1 MKSSSYLSAV
11 ALLVFALF
19 SPNRSYGHGALH
31 IAFDGSLMIPAGAAY
46 SVTDYYESDMV
57 FKPLA
62 FSFGRVAVNPASF
75 RPDNGTAYLQA
86 ALTQSLMFSFTNGSL
101 FQLVSVDLAEYSTV
115 VPDAVTVPFVGYRPD
130 GSTVAVS
137 FTTDGIMDGTGPLAD
152 FQTFNFGPEFT
163 GLNMVR
169 IPRSGWSLDN
179 LILGV
184 PEPATGSLL
193 LGGGLLLGAW
203 RHRRQRR

>member
-31 IAFDGSLMIPAGAAY
+31 ITFDGSLMIPAGAAY

-115 VPDAVTVPFVGYRPD
+115 LPDAVTVHFVGYRAD
-130 GSTVAVS
+130 GSIVTTDL
-137 FTTDGIMDGTGPLAD
+137 TTDGIIDGTGPLAD
-152 FQTFNFGPEFT
+152 FETFHFGPEFSS
-163 GLNMVR
+163 LARVE
-169 IPRSGWSLDN
+169 IPSWGWSLDN
-179 LILGV
+179 LYVSV
-184 PEPATGSLL
+184 PEPETWSLL
-193 LGGGLLLGAW
+193 MTGGYLLTAS
-203 RHRRQRR
+203 RRRN

>member
-115 VPDAVTVPFVGYRPD
+115 LPDAVTVHFVGYRAD
-130 GSTVAVS
+130 GTIVTTDL
-137 FTTDGIMDGTGPLAD
+137 TTDGIIDGTGPLAD
-152 FQTFNFGPEFT
+152 FETFHFGPEFSS
-163 GLNMVR
+163 LARVE
-169 IPRSGWSLDN
+169 IPTWGWSLDN
-179 LILGV
+179 LYVSV
-184 PEPATGSLL
+184 PEPETWSLL
-193 LGGGLLLGAW
+193 MTGGYLLTAS
-203 RHRRQRR
+203 RRRN